1 MWPSRDRRLRF
12 PPVDFLIRNYAP
24 PLRAPTPLPEKY
36 VIDHALYLVAVTDA
50 TISIDEM
57 MQAIEEKLK
66 ELQHLKDSMASFNR
80 WKDTSGK
87 AGLSKRLT
95 IEIHDMEVKLSEKKS
110 YRTALI
116 SKNERLVKLI
126 NLQASMEAAYNDY
139 VVDSR
144 VIYDV

>member
-1 MWPSRDRRLRF
+1 MWPSRDRRHRF

-36 VIDHALYLVAVTDA
+36 MSDHALYLVAVTDA

-66 ELQHLKDSMASFNR
+66 ELQNLKDSMASFNR

>member
-1 MWPSRDRRLRF
+1 MS
-12 PPVDFLIRNYAP
+12 
-24 PLRAPTPLPEKY
+24 
-36 VIDHALYLVAVTDA
+36 DHALYLVAVTDA

-66 ELQHLKDSMASFNR
+66 ELQNLKDSMVSFNR
-80 WKDTSGK
+80 WKDASGK

-95 IEIHDMEVKLSEKKS
+95 IEIHDMETKLSEKKS
-110 YRTALI
+110 YRTALV

-126 NLQASMEAAYNDY
+126 DLQASMEAAYKDY
-139 VVDSR
+139 MIDSR

>member
-36 VIDHALYLVAVTDA
+36 MSDHALYLVAVTDA

>member
-1 MWPSRDRRLRF
+1 MWPSRDRRHRF

-66 ELQHLKDSMASFNR
+66 ELQRLKDSMASFNR

-126 NLQASMEAAYNDY
+126 NLQASMEAAYKDY

>member
-36 VIDHALYLVAVTDA
+36 MSDHALYLVAVTDA

-66 ELQHLKDSMASFNR
+66 ELQNLKDSMASFNR

>member
-1 MWPSRDRRLRF
+1 MWPSRDRRHRF
-12 PPVDFLIRNYAP
+12 PPIEFLIRNYAP
-24 PLRAPTPLPEKY
+24 PLKAPTPLPEKY
-36 VIDHALYLVAVTDA
+36 LIEHAMYLVAVTDA

-66 ELQHLKDSMASFNR
+66 ELNNLKDSMASFNR

-95 IEIHDMEVKLSEKKS
+95 IEIHNMEIKLSEKKS
-110 YRTALI
+110 YRTALV

-126 NLQASMEAAYNDY
+126 DLQASMEAAYKDY
-139 VVDSR
+139 MLDSQ
-144 VIYDV
+144 VTYEV

>member
-1 MWPSRDRRLRF
+1 MS
-12 PPVDFLIRNYAP
+12 
-24 PLRAPTPLPEKY
+24 
-36 VIDHALYLVAVTDA
+36 DHALYLVAVTDA

-66 ELQHLKDSMASFNR
+66 ELNNLKDSMASFNR

-126 NLQASMEAAYNDY
+126 NLQASMEAAYKDY

>member
-1 MWPSRDRRLRF
+1 MWPSRDRRHRF
-12 PPVDFLIRNYAP
+12 PPIEFLIRNYAP
-24 PLRAPTPLPEKY
+24 PLKAPTPLPEKY
-36 VIDHALYLVAVTDA
+36 LIEHAMYLVAVTDA

-66 ELQHLKDSMASFNR
+66 ELNNLKDSMASFNR

-95 IEIHDMEVKLSEKKS
+95 IEIHNMEIKLSEKKS
-110 YRTALI
+110 YRTALV

-126 NLQASMEAAYNDY
+126 DLQASMEAAYKDY
-139 VVDSR
+139 ILDSQ
-144 VIYDV
+144 VTYEV

>member
-1 MWPSRDRRLRF
+1 MWPSRDRRHRF

-66 ELQHLKDSMASFNR
+66 ELQRLKDSMASFNR

>member
-1 MWPSRDRRLRF
+1 MWPSRDRRHRF